1 MAIKKLVNGLTVNE
15 TSREKAMRAVLAEL
29 RLDGIK
35 CQALL
40 TSQLSV
46 DDFVREVLR
55 SNLRVVPKPHQ
66 APSSSSSNGVDDFT
80 QVCKS
85 QSSQQSPPS
94 VIATLMQPT
103 AEVKKRPTDSL
114 NSSILSSSAFQTGP
128 TLKQAPKSEL
138 LVSHEPNG
146 PPKAIIHQ
154 GSREEQVGQN
164 KPREQEY
171 SQKQMTGEAS
181 QQIKPSEVQNVEQ
194 TANEVVIAGDARSV
208 SSDGPPPSESIL
220 KRFFSVLPSSLT
232 HLNLERHVSR
242 HESPASSPGSISPH
256 SSLQSQAKWEG
267 QVVVPKPT
275 PPRG

>member
-29 RLDGIK
+29 RLDSIK

-66 APSSSSSNGVDDFT
+66 ALSSPSSNGVDDIT
-80 QVCKS
+80 QVGKS

-94 VIATLMQPT
+94 IIATLMQPT
-103 AEVKKRPTDSL
+103 AEVKKSPTDFL
-114 NSSILSSSAFQTGP
+114 NSSILSPSAFQTGP
-128 TLKQAPKSEL
+128 TIKQAPKSEL
-138 LVSHEPNG
+138 LVSHEPKG
-146 PPKAIIHQ
+146 PPKATIHQ
-154 GSREEQVGQN
+154 CSREEQIGQN
-164 KPREQEY
+164 KPRE
-171 SQKQMTGEAS
+171 QMTGEAS

-194 TANEVVIAGDARSV
+194 TANEVVIPGDARSV

-242 HESPASSPGSISPH
+242 HEPPASSPGSISPH
-256 SSLQSQAKWEG
+256 SSLQSQAKREG